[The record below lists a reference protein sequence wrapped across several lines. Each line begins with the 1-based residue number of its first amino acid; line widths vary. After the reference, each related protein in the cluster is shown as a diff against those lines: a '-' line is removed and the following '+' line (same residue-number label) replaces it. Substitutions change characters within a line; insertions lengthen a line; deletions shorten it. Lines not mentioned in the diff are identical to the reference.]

1 MPELPH
7 DGIHINSFS
16 VGCNYSCVLPRI
28 QSEFFRVFQ
37 GTQRLTVHHADRV
50 SAIGFDSGIE
60 FLGKQLRSNRFGI
73 TFISYFNLPK
83 FCSVTHD

>member
-50 SAIGFDSGIE
+50 FAIRFDSGIE
-60 FLGKQLRSNRFGI
+60 FFGNKSFESLRNHFY
-73 TFISYFNLPK
+73 FIFHPTKILFRNS
-83 FCSVTHD
+83 